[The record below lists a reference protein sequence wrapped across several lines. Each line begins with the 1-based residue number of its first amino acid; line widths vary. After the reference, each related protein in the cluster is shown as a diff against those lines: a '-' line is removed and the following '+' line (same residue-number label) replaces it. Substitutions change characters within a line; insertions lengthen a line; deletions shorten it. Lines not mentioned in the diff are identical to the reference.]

1 MRTPCLQA
9 HQPKYVKDT
18 QGWWLITICV
28 KATRDAAGSGAE
40 KRDILR
46 VWDEW
51 SRLAPSKYDRAN
63 NLRKLEAWKTGHFK
77 PLQHVLRLAE
87 KEGWR

>member
-1 MRTPCLQA
+1 LKTGKKNLFCEA

-28 KATRDAAGSGAE
+28 KVTRDG
-40 KRDILR
+40 DILR

-51 SRLAPSKYDRAN
+51 SRLAPSK
-63 NLRKLEAWKTGHFK
+63 
-77 PLQHVLRLAE
+77 
-87 KEGWR
+87 